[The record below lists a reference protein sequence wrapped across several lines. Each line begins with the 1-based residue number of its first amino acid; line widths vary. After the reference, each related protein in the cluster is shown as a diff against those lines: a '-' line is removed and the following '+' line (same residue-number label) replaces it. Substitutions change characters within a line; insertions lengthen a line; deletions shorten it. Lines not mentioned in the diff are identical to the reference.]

1 MILFHIQ
8 APTVKISNRRAI
20 KRWIQQV
27 LKEKGKEA
35 GDINIILCNSDEVLE
50 LNKKYLNHNY
60 QTDVITFP
68 YSHPDELRLSGDV
81 FIDVQTVAKN
91 ATLYRQTMS
100 NELLRVIIHGILHL
114 TGMNDQTEEELKL
127 MRRAEDRALE
137 QIREKK
143 VIEIKQIK

>member
-100 NELLRVIIHGILHL
+100 NELLRAIIHGILHL

>member
-8 APTVKISNRRAI
+8 APPVKISNRRAI

-35 GDINIILCNSDEVLE
+35 GDINIVLCNSDYVLE

-143 VIEIKQIK
+143 VIEIKQRK

>member
-8 APTVKISNRRAI
+8 EPTVKISNRRAI

-35 GDINIILCNSDEVLE
+35 GDINIILCNSDDVLE
-50 LNKKYLNHNY
+50 LNKKYLNHNH

-68 YSHPDELRLSGDV
+68 YSHSGELRLSGDV

-91 ATLYRQTMS
+91 ATLYRQTIS
-100 NELLRVIIHGILHL
+100 NELLRVLIHGILHL
-114 TGMNDQTEEELKL
+114 TGMNDQTEEELRL
-127 MRRAEDRALE
+127 MRKAEDKALE
-137 QIREKK
+137 QIRVEKI
-143 VIEIKQIK
+143 IEIKQGK

>member
-35 GDINIILCNSDEVLE
+35 GDINIVLCNSDYVLE

>member
-50 LNKKYLNHNY
+50 LNKKYLNHNH